1 MKINK
6 NIFFS
11 LLFSMLLIFFT
22 GCTNYDPW
30 LSSGI
35 TKQEADK
42 IASTIKSTL
51 DISTIVITNK

>member
-1 MKINK
+1 MKVNK
-6 NIFFS
+6 NIFSS

-35 TKQEADK
+35 TKQEADLWMELK
-42 IASTIKSTL
+42 FTVKKAK
-51 DISTIVITNK
+51 DF

>member
-1 MKINK
+1 M
-6 NIFFS
+6 IFLKGGGFNS
-11 LLFSMLLIFFT
+11 RIIELDRKSKKLYVVRI
-22 GCTNYDPW
+22 GNYQ
-30 LSSGI
+30 